1 MKKPGLISLMALAA
15 MAASP
20 ALPAV
25 REIEARALPCRPAR
39 PLPVKKSRSDIV
51 EAWNAAVD
59 QRKAAKQARK
69 RGGRNA

>member
-1 MKKPGLISLMALAA
+1 MRKTNLISLAVLAA

-25 REIEARALPCRPAR
+25 REIEARALPRRRAR
-39 PLPVKKSRSDIV
+39 PEPIKTARSDI

-59 QRKAAKQARK
+59 QRKAEKQARK
-69 RGGRNA
+69 RARGGQ

>member
-1 MKKPGLISLMALAA
+1 MRKTNLISLAVLAA

-25 REIEARALPCRPAR
+25 REIEARSLPRRRAR
-39 PLPVKKSRSDIV
+39 PEPIKTARFDI

-59 QRKAAKQARK
+59 QRKAEKRARK
-69 RGGRNA
+69 RAKAAQ

>member
-1 MKKPGLISLMALAA
+1 MRKTNLISLAVLAA

-25 REIEARALPCRPAR
+25 REIEARALPRRPAR
-39 PLPVKKSRSDIV
+39 PLPVKKSRSDI

>member
-1 MKKPGLISLMALAA
+1 MRKTNLISLAVLAA

-25 REIEARALPCRPAR
+25 REIEARSLPRRRAR
-39 PLPVKKSRSDIV
+39 PEPIKTARSDI

-59 QRKAAKQARK
+59 QRKAEKQARK
-69 RGGRNA
+69 RARGGQ

>member
-1 MKKPGLISLMALAA
+1 MRKNSLASLMVLAA

-25 REIEARALPCRPAR
+25 REIEARSLPSRRTRPH
-39 PLPVKKSRSDIV
+39 PVKTPRPDI

-59 QRKAAKQARK
+59 QRKAGKQARK